1 MKVLKF
7 GGASLKDGNSLK
19 QICRIIVST
28 ESPKAIVL
36 SAFNNVTNKLND
48 LLNNPAPARRGG
60 VSSFISNLK
69 KSHLSFLEQAISFA
83 PEPACALASARQ
95 VRPETYHLI
104 DKQCHQLERLFNGL
118 NYIDEITERSRD
130 LILSFG
136 ERLSVIVTAEV
147 LHHLGI
153 DSKIIETDKAGLITD
168 GYFGRASAILPIAR
182 RNIRKHLLPLI
193 KRGITPI
200 ITGYFGCDA
209 SGQTTTFGRGGSD
222 YSAAIISYAL
232 DADVLEIWKDVD
244 GFMSVNPDIIPS
256 TSLIETLSYKEAVE
270 LAYFGSTILHPRT
283 VEPMLLKNIPIVIR
297 NTFTPSKKGTKICNH
312 PFKHT
317 GKTST
322 PNGARFSEAVPSG
335 IKGITCETSIGLIKV
350 HGYGAGFGYD
360 PEVIQEITRRLL
372 DKNINIKTIV
382 SAPTGIGLVL
392 GKEDFDDGY
401 SILNQT
407 KIKLVSGFE
416 KVKNQALIGLVGEGL
431 VRTKG
436 LAARVFQAVSKGG
449 INIEM
454 ISAGASSAAGYFIID
469 GKDLKK
475 TITLLYREFF
485 KKHIK

>member
-36 SAFNNVTNKLND
+36 SAFNNVTDKLND

-69 KSHLSFLEQAISFA
+69 KNHLSFLEQAI
-83 PEPACALASARQ
+83 PACHSGANDATAGRSFSTTCLTARQ

-104 DKQCHQLERLFNGL
+104 DKQCRQLERLFNGL
-118 NYIDEITERSRD
+118 SYTDEITERSRD

-136 ERLSVIVTAEV
+136 ERLSVIVIAEA

-153 DSKIIETDKAGLITD
+153 DSKIIETDKIGLITD
-168 GYFGRASAILPIAR
+168 GYFGRASANLPIAR

-193 KRGITPI
+193 KQGITPI

-232 DADVLEIWKDVD
+232 NADVLEIWKDVD

-256 TSLIETLSYKEAVE
+256 AGLIETLSYKEAVE

-283 VEPMLLKNIPIVIR
+283 VEPVLLKNIPIVIR
-297 NTFTPSKKGTKICNH
+297 NTFAPSKKGTKIYNH
-312 PFKHT
+312 PIKHN
-317 GKTST
+317 GK
-322 PNGARFSEAVPSG
+322 AA
-335 IKGITCETSIGLIKV
+335 IKGITYETSIGLIKV

-360 PEVIQEITRRLL
+360 PEVIQEITRCLL

-401 SILNQT
+401 SILNRT

-416 KVKNQALIGLVGEGL
+416 KVRNQALIGLVGEGL
-431 VRTKG
+431 VGTKG
-436 LAARVFQAVSKGG
+436 LAARVFQAISKGN
-449 INIEM
+449 INIGL
-454 ISAGASSAAGYFIID
+454 ISTGASSAAGYFLIN

-485 KKHIK
+485 TKTSG